1 MRRVSHTY
9 APYTPVRHVGIGIR
23 FDVVDQGAKSGCTSS
38 AYGVGAIDRLS
49 QTVDDVNEVPAKY
62 ATLERNYWTLDGTAE
77 ILPDDLTDVQTGWW
91 DAALSDENGAFATP
105 PWVRYD
111 FAGPVSTI
119 GWGLY
124 FDSKGGQYPTS
135 VRVTAYGADGSVV
148 AQKTVT
154 AASPVLQ
161 MAYQLADYHA
171 VRFEFLATSEPYR
184 RIRLVEANF
193 GLSELLDANTIGKAS
208 FTYGVS
214 LTSDALPSRQLDF
227 TFDNSDKKY
236 NLLDPAGIYEYLQ
249 EGQRI
254 RTSLVINGESV
265 DMGSFYFTS
274 ASADANVLVPRVQA
288 NDVIWELDNEVFRGG
303 GNTEMALSAAVALVL
318 ERADVQVRYA
328 AGVADRPVV
337 LAIER
342 KTCRREAL
350 RMLAQA
356 ARCTVWVDRDEVVH
370 FADLTLDAEP
380 VDEITANELY
390 DFTGVSVS
398 EKTDRVDLVVQNP
411 FLETDEQVVYTAG
424 EGKRVATLENPCVAP
439 SAGAAVAAW
448 ILEHLRRRKL
458 YSVKWRGNPAV
469 EIGDTVRIH
478 DIFGNTGCAV
488 VTDIKLDF
496 EKGISGTI
504 GGVGIG

>member
-1 MRRVSHTY
+1 MRKVSQFY
-9 APYTPVRHVGIGIR
+9 APYKPVRHVGIGIR
-23 FDVVDQGAKSGCTSS
+23 FDVEDQSAKPGCTPSV
-38 AYGVGAIDRLS
+38 YKTGAIDRLA
-49 QTVDDVNEVPAKY
+49 QTVDDEKEIAAKY

-77 ILPDDLTDVQTGWW
+77 ILPDDLTGVETGWW
-91 DAALSDENGAFATP
+91 DAALSDENGQFATT

-119 GWGLY
+119 GWGLF
-124 FDSKGGQYPTS
+124 FDSKGNQYPTS
-135 VRVTAYGADGSVV
+135 VRVTAYGADGAAVL
-148 AQKTVT
+148 QKTFT

-161 MAYQLADYHA
+161 MPYQLSDYYA

-193 GLSELLDANTIGKAS
+193 GLSELLDANTIEKAS

-227 TFDNSDKKY
+227 SFDNSDKKY
-236 NLLDPAGIYEYLQ
+236 NLLDPDGIYEYLQ

-254 RTSLVINGESV
+254 RASLHIDGESV
-265 DMGSFYFTS
+265 NMGSFYFTS
-274 ASADANVLVPRVQA
+274 ASADSNVLVPRVQA

-303 GNTEMALSAAVALVL
+303 GNTEMALSAAVTQVL
-318 ERADVQVRYA
+318 EGSDVQVQYA
-328 AGVADRPVV
+328 TGVASRPVV
-337 LAIER
+337 LAIGR
-342 KTCRREAL
+342 KTSRREAL

-356 ARCTVWVDRDEVVH
+356 ARCTSWVDRDEVVH
-370 FADLTLDAEP
+370 FADLTIDAEP
-380 VDEITANELY
+380 VDEITGNELY
-390 DFTGVSVS
+390 DYTGVSVS

-411 FLETDEQVVYTAG
+411 FLETDDEVVYTAG
-424 EGKRVATLENPCVAP
+424 AGKRVATLENPCVAP

-448 ILEHLRRRKL
+448 YLAHLQRRKL
-458 YSVKWRGNPAV
+458 YNVKWRGNPAV
-469 EIGDTVRIH
+469 ELGDTVRIH

-496 EKGISGTI
+496 AKGISGTI
-504 GGVGIG
+504 GGIGIG